1 MPRRGSACT
10 LAACAIPG
18 AAGPEQRRSRS
29 GCARGP
35 RRAACAHAPEW
46 SPDSTQAP
54 AAALPPEKRSAGPC
68 ARPAAQVLTEE
79 NVRALR
85 ESVRTLTR
93 TLEHVESISGDVG
106 GLTGDGRV
114 KANVRQLI
122 EALSR
127 ITSD

>member
-1 MPRRGSACT
+1 M
-10 LAACAIPG
+10 
-18 AAGPEQRRSRS
+18 
-29 GCARGP
+29 
-35 RRAACAHAPEW
+35 
-46 SPDSTQAP
+46 
-54 AAALPPEKRSAGPC
+54 
-68 ARPAAQVLTEE
+68 LTEE

>member
-1 MPRRGSACT
+1 MTQVLTEENVRESVET
-10 LAACAIPG
+10 LTRTLEHVESI
-18 AAGPEQRRSRS
+18 
-29 GCARGP
+29 
-35 RRAACAHAPEW
+35 
-46 SPDSTQAP
+46 STCVIKWHVSDTLQ
-54 AAALPPEKRSAGPC
+54 LGH
-68 ARPAAQVLTEE
+68 QVLTEE

-85 ESVRTLTR
+85 ESVKTLTR

>member
-1 MPRRGSACT
+1 MFVLNEKSASYIVFVYWRQQCDAVCVFF
-10 LAACAIPG
+10 LSYPG
-18 AAGPEQRRSRS
+18 A
-29 GCARGP
+29 P
-35 RRAACAHAPEW
+35 R
-46 SPDSTQAP
+46 
-54 AAALPPEKRSAGPC
+54 
-68 ARPAAQVLTEE
+68 AQVLTEE

-85 ESVRTLTR
+85 ESVKTLTR

>member
-1 MPRRGSACT
+1 MPNATLCNSVCCLVRWYIMREWPCT
-10 LAACAIPG
+10 WVLNASMCEGQQPEGECLPG
-18 AAGPEQRRSRS
+18 
-29 GCARGP
+29 CW
-35 RRAACAHAPEW
+35 H
-46 SPDSTQAP
+46 
-54 AAALPPEKRSAGPC
+54 SAGLPMRC
-68 ARPAAQVLTEE
+68 CPSCSVPETRAVAAQVLTEE

-85 ESVRTLTR
+85 ESVKTLTR

>member
-1 MPRRGSACT
+1 MR
-10 LAACAIPG
+10 ACARVV
-18 AAGPEQRRSRS
+18 ARQHASAG
-29 GCARGP
+29 
-35 RRAACAHAPEW
+35 RRAAPG
-46 SPDSTQAP
+46 
-54 AAALPPEKRSAGPC
+54 KRSAGPC

>member
-1 MPRRGSACT
+1 MV
-10 LAACAIPG
+10 
-18 AAGPEQRRSRS
+18 
-29 GCARGP
+29 
-35 RRAACAHAPEW
+35 
-46 SPDSTQAP
+46 
-54 AAALPPEKRSAGPC
+54 
-68 ARPAAQVLTEE
+68 AQVLTEE

-85 ESVRTLTR
+85 ESVKTLTR